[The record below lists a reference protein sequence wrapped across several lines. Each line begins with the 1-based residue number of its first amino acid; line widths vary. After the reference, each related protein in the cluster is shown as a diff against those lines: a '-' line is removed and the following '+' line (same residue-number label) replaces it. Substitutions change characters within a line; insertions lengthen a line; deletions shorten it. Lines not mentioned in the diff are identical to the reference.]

1 MNTRDDKD
9 TSGVKN
15 VSTFISEIADRIPKN
30 VLPYVSVLSPHLDG
44 EVKKFQG
51 NSHISPTL

>member
-15 VSTFISEIADRIPKN
+15 VSTFISEISDRIPKN
-30 VLPYVSVLSPHLDG
+30 VLPYVSILSPHLDG
-44 EVKKFQG
+44 EVRFFIE
-51 NSHISPTL
+51 NSYRSLMQ